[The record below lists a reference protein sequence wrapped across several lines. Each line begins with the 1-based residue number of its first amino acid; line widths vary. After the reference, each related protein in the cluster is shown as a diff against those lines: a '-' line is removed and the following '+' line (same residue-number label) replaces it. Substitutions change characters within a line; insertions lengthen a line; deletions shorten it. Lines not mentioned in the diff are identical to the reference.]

1 MNSTGSIL
9 VVDDDAAFA
18 ERLARAFGKR
28 GFQCRTC
35 GSLADA
41 RTAIAGMAL
50 GAAVVDLRLADGSGL
65 ELIPRLLELNA
76 DIPIVMLTGFGSI
89 ATALE
94 AVRLGAR
101 DYVTKPADPD
111 AILVALGFSEDEE
124 PDRGGDKAYETPT
137 LDRVEWEHIQRV
149 LQEVGGNISRAARLL
164 GINRR
169 SLQRKLGKYPPA
181 R

>member
-1 MNSTGSIL
+1 MTLAGSIL

-18 ERLARAFGKR
+18 ERLGRAFGKR
-28 GFQCRTC
+28 GFNCRTC
-35 GSLADA
+35 TSLAEA
-41 RTAIAGMAL
+41 RSAL
-50 GAAVVDLRLADGSGL
+50 ISSPISAAVVDLRLADGSGL
-65 ELIPRLLELNA
+65 ELIPQLLALNG
-76 DIPIVMLTGFGSI
+76 DTPILMLTGFGSI

-101 DYVTKPADPD
+101 DYVTKPTDPD
-111 AILVALGFSEDEE
+111 SILVALGLAEEEDSE
-124 PDRGGDKAYETPT
+124 RGSEKGHETPT

-169 SLQRKLGKYPPA
+169 SLQRKLGKYPPP